1 MRFGIHKARKHFNTL
16 QEKLF
21 ILSYDKRKE
30 IRMAYD
36 LRYGDCFKLLD
47 DIPDKS
53 VDLILT
59 DPPYNIAKYSTGNI
73 DLPGRSALNNDL
85 ADWDKTE
92 IEPREL
98 LANFKRIIK
107 PKGNIFIFTTYNQIG
122 KWHEVFDPEF
132 DTFQFMVWHKT
143 NPAPKIYKNGFLNS
157 CELIVCMWNK
167 GHQWNFSNQK
177 EMHNFIQT
185 PICMQPE
192 RLSNPK
198 HPAQKP
204 VKLLE
209 HIIKI
214 ASNEGDTILDPF
226 MGVGSTGIAAYNL
239 KRNFIGIELEKEYF
253 DATNKRF
260 QTHERKMKEY
270 AMSNYS

>member
-21 ILSYDKRKE
+21 ILSYDKIKE

-270 AMSNYS
+270 AMSNF

>member
-1 MRFGIHKARKHFNTL
+1 
-16 QEKLF
+16 
-21 ILSYDKRKE
+21 
-30 IRMAYD
+30 MAYD

-122 KWHEVFDPEF
+122 KWHGVFDPEF

-167 GHQWNFSNQK
+167 GHQWNFSSQK

-270 AMSNYS
+270 AMSNF

>member
-98 LANFKRIIK
+98 LVNFKRIIK

-270 AMSNYS
+270 AMSNF

>member
-1 MRFGIHKARKHFNTL
+1 
-16 QEKLF
+16 
-21 ILSYDKRKE
+21 
-30 IRMAYD
+30 MAYD
-36 LRYGDCFKLLD
+36 LRFGDCFKLLD

-53 VDLILT
+53 IALILT

-85 ADWDKTE
+85 ADWDKKE
-92 IEPREL
+92 IEPQEL

-185 PICMQPE
+185 SICMQPE
-192 RLSNPK
+192 RLKNPK

-214 ASNEGDTILDPF
+214 ASNENDVVLDPF
-226 MGVGSTGIAAYNL
+226 MGVGSTGIASFNL
-239 KRNFIGIELEKEYF
+239 KRNFIGIELDKEYF

-260 QTHERKMKEY
+260 QEHERKMKEY
-270 AMSNYS
+270 AMNNYS